1 MGHYLN
7 PGNAGFQTVRRNQY
21 VDKTGLIE
29 LINETIG
36 TDQKLT
42 CVSRP
47 RRFGKSCAA
56 KMLCAYYDR
65 TCDSKELF
73 DDLSIAKEKD
83 YHDHLNQYDVIYI
96 DITEFLNTLDKSHA
110 VQNISNKVTVEI
122 VEAYPQIPKE
132 STLTDALLSAVGIT
146 GKPFLFIIDEW
157 DAIFREASEDDTLQE
172 EYILLLRSLFKNSG
186 VTDRIVAAAYITGIL
201 PIKKYGTQ
209 SAISDFREYT
219 MVKPRRF
226 APYVGFTENEVKEL
240 CHESDM
246 SFEEMQERYDGYYF
260 ENAGHIYSPNSVME
274 AVKNREFDSYWSS
287 SETYESLRHYID
299 IDFDG
304 LQKDIIRML
313 GGDRIPVS
321 TTAFQN
327 DMTSIKDKNDVLTL
341 LIHLGYLAYDDA
353 WKTVYIPNKD
363 VKTQFMDAVR
373 HSENY

>member
-246 SFEEMQERYDGYYF
+246 SFEEMQEWYDGYYF